1 LTWAAQAGQVRAI
14 IDVLPDSYLISVILG
29 THESVTRGTDSAG
42 HGPAEK
48 SPLAAPPVASQ

>member
-42 HGPAEK
+42 HGPAENA
-48 SPLAAPPVASQ
+48 PPRAPPVASQ